1 MENEVAMNEM
11 QMMTW
16 SPKEVMQQVTMIQE
30 LMAAGMKVDEHYG
43 VIPGTNSKPT
53 LFKAGAEKLCL
64 MFRLAPRFE
73 IIDKDLGNG
82 HREIQVK
89 CTLTHI
95 NTGKFWGE
103 GVGSCSTMESK
114 YRYRSGVGEST
125 KVQVPKGFWDLR
137 RAGKTEE
144 AMAAIGGKGYTF
156 KKGED
161 GLWWIHEKADKQ
173 ENPDIADTY
182 NTVLKIAKKRA
193 VVDATITATAAS
205 DIFTQDLEE
214 IMPEKFEQK
223 AEVKAEPPKTVQK
236 PLISHEE
243 QLEIVRLIK
252 VKNID
257 VVTFKAFLKNT
268 LGADGTARIAKEDY
282 PAVYEWI
289 VKNEREVNK

>member
-1 MENEVAMNEM
+1 MSVPNEM
-11 QMMTW
+11 QMTSW
-16 SPKEVMQQVTMIQE
+16 SPKEVMTQIQAIQD
-30 LMAAGMKVDEHYG
+30 LMSEAMKENEHFG

-53 LFKAGAEKLCL
+53 LLKAGAEKLCL

-114 YRYRSGVGEST
+114 YRYRSGVGENT
-125 KVQVPKGFWDLR
+125 KVQVPKAFWDLR
-137 RAGKTEE
+137 RMGKTDE
-144 AMAAIGGKGYTF
+144 AMALIGGKGYTF

-161 GLWWIHEKADKQ
+161 GLWWIYEKADKV
-173 ENPDIADTY
+173 ENPDIADVY

-214 IMPEKFEQK
+214 IMPEKFEK
-223 AEVKAEPPKTVQK
+223 KEDPPKNVQESF
-236 PLISHEE
+236 ISVEE
-243 QLEIVRLIK
+243 QAELFRLIK
-252 VKNID
+252 TKN
-257 VVTFKAFLKNT
+257 VPLEQFKSFLKDDLKVAGSNKIT
-268 LGADGTARIAKEDY
+268 KELY
-282 PAVYEWI
+282 TKVTEWI
-289 VKNEREVNK
+289 ITHERDGIESD